1 MFELEF
7 LKFLIDAK
15 PHVPR
20 ILSLGAGV
28 QSTALVIMAG
38 EGVIPKWD
46 LCVFA
51 DTGWEPEFV
60 YSHLRKLAS
69 YATSKDMQ
77 IVEVKKG
84 NLQDDTFTKRSVSPP
99 LWVLGPDGKGKGP
112 GFRGCTSKYKVE
124 PIEKFLRTYCKVPR
138 GCKEVKLD
146 LGIGISLD
154 EFFRARS
161 SRHPWINHTFPL
173 LELKWSRQYCIE
185 FLIEFGWGGTPKSAC
200 VGCPYHSDALWKEI
214 KERSPQDWEAVLE
227 FDEAIRNGTRGQE
240 EPHTFY
246 LHRSYQPLKMIDFT
260 NTAPDLAQV
269 GCSPFACPGD
279 LIMDTM

>member
-1 MFELEF
+1 MREFFEF
-7 LKFLIDAK
+7 LADNY
-15 PHVPR
+15 PRPPR

-28 QSTALVIMAG
+28 QSTALVLMACYG
-38 EGVIPKWD
+38 IIPKWD

-51 DTGWEPEFV
+51 DTGWEPVFV
-60 YSHLRKLAS
+60 YEHLTKLIEFAR
-69 YATSKDMQ
+69 Q
-77 IVEVKKG
+77 HGLECVCVKKG

-124 PIEKFLRTYCKVPR
+124 PIEKFLRQHCNVPR
-138 GCKEVKLD
+138 GCKETKLH

-154 EFFRARS
+154 EYTRARS
-161 SRHPWINHTFPL
+161 SKHPWIKHTFPL
-173 LELKWSRQYCIE
+173 LDLKWDRARCTD
-185 FLIEFGWGGTPKSAC
+185 FLISVGWGATPKSAC

-214 KERSPQDWEAVLE
+214 RDTSPQDWEEVVA
-227 FDEAIRNGTRGQE
+227 FDEAIRNGTRNQV

-246 LHRSYQPLKMIDFT
+246 VHRSYQPLRLVNFD
-260 NTAPDLAQV
+260 NTAPDLTQV

-279 LIMDTM
+279 LIQAELV